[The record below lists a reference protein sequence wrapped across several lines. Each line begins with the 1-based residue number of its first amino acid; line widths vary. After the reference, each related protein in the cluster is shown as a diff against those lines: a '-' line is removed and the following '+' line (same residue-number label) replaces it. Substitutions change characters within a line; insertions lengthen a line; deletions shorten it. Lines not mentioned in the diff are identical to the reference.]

1 MNNLKTTPLK
11 AIRKK
16 CLWCMC
22 DVSNE
27 VRLCTCGDTC
37 TLYPYRFG
45 KKPEYKPALTPLK
58 SIKAKCY
65 DCSGFSKKEQRNCEF
80 KECDLWLYRLGH
92 NPKRKGIGGNIGN
105 LNKPDLVKNMDSSAL
120 FEPELINA

>member
-1 MNNLKTTPLK
+1 MIIDSGLTPLK

-27 VRLCTCGDTC
+27 VRLCTCGNTC
-37 TLYPYRFG
+37 TVYPYRFG
-45 KKPEYKPALTPLK
+45 KSPDEKPALTPLK
-58 SIKAKCY
+58 AIKAKCF

-80 KECDLWLYRLGH
+80 KDCILWPYRLGH
-92 NPKRKGIGGNIGN
+92 NPKRKGLGN
-105 LNKPDLVKNMDSSAL
+105 KNINVYKNTKNSQKTTTH
-120 FEPELINA
+120 ELIYS